1 MLSKRISAVLM
12 LLILAAL
19 SLSCVVRAY
28 LYGIPFPE
36 DGTLVERTE
45 SFLGKAV
52 PFSRTL
58 HNSRVN
64 IKYLLGEREQDG
76 VFITKNRLIQN
87 LEGPVS
93 SYVQNNTDALLH
105 FAQQQSVPTYM
116 ALIPTASAILQNAT
130 PPFSYSRIYNQKQ
143 FIDERYKNLSG
154 SLSCIDVYSS
164 LLQHNNQPL
173 YFRTEPLLS
182 MQGGYFVYE
191 LLSKRMGNVPYE
203 LNRFEISH
211 LPQVYYGSLYHRVE
225 FRNVEP
231 DIISLFYYQG
241 ESKEFTV
248 RHHGQQD
255 RVYATLF
262 PTFLADLER
271 PLDVMLGG
279 QSPIVDIE
287 QKKKMS
293 SSLLLFCDRQMFSVL
308 PFLACDYQ
316 NIRAVDLSQVTDQQ
330 LRSIRPSQYDEIL
343 FAYSVDTWM
352 HSDAVSR
359 IGILV
364 N

>member
-1 MLSKRISAVLM
+1 M
-12 LLILAAL
+12 LLILAGL

-36 DGTLVERTE
+36 GGDGTLVERAE
-45 SFLGKAV
+45 GFLAEAV

-58 HNSRVN
+58 RNSMVN
-64 IKYLLGEREQDG
+64 IKYLLGDREQDG
-76 VFITKNRLIQN
+76 VFITQNRLIQN
-87 LEGPVS
+87 LEEPVS
-93 SYVQNNTDALLH
+93 SYVQNNTEALLR
-105 FAQQQSVPTYM
+105 FAGQQSVPAYM

-130 PPFSYSRIYNQKQ
+130 PPFSDSRIYNQKQ
-143 FIDERYKNLSG
+143 FIDERYKSLAG

-191 LLSKRMGNVPYE
+191 LLSKRMGNAPYG
-203 LNRFEISH
+203 LNRFEIAH
-211 LPQVYYGSLYHRVE
+211 LPQAYYGSLYHRVE

-231 DIISLFYYQG
+231 DIISLFYYRG

-248 RHHGQQD
+248 THYGQQD
-255 RVYATLF
+255 KVYFTLF
-262 PTFLADLER
+262 PTFLADLGR

-279 QSPIVDIE
+279 QSPVVDIE

-308 PFLACDYQ
+308 PFLACDYRH
-316 NIRAVDLSQVTDQQ
+316 IRAVDLSQVTDQQ
-330 LRSIRPSQYDEIL
+330 LRSIRPSQFDEIL
-343 FAYSVDTWM
+343 FAYSVDTFM
-352 HSDAVSR
+352 HSDALSR
-359 IGILV
+359 IGALV